1 MEMKGGARM
10 SENTNRRYQDFAK
23 YDAMTTEELEEIL
36 RLDLDAPQEQESDT
50 EVLLH
55 IMELLAQRRKNDT
68 VRSEKTALEAFE
80 SFQQN
85 YMPKDIHTATCNRKR
100 KTNSRKHSRWLRTLA
115 ATAALV
121 AVVFLGSV
129 TAKAFG
135 LDIWKAVV
143 QWTEDTFHI
152 SIRDPKDTEG
162 PGKNDNLP
170 YASLEE
176 ALKKV
181 EVDTKLV
188 PTWFPA
194 GFCISKIIVDD
205 TPLQKEYNAI
215 YRNGDLTIKITIRH
229 YLHTDPK
236 YIEQSEGLV
245 ETYKVS
251 NISYYLFSN
260 NVKTQ
265 AVWINGPFECHIIG
279 NLTIYELKAM
289 IDSIE
294 KG

>member
-1 MEMKGGARM
+1 M

-68 VRSEKTALEAFE
+68 VRSEKTVLEAFE

-100 KTNSRKHSRWLRTLA
+100 KTNGRKPIRWLRTLA

-121 AVVFLGSV
+121 AIIFLGSV

-135 LDIWKAVV
+135 LDVWKAVV

-152 SIRDPKDTEG
+152 SINDPKDTEG
-162 PGKNDNLP
+162 PEKNDNLP

-176 ALKKV
+176 ALKQGN
-181 EVDTKLV
+181 VDTKLV
-188 PTWFPA
+188 PTWFPE
-194 GFCISKIIVDD
+194 GFQLTSIAVED
-205 TPLQKEYNAI
+205 TPLQKKYNAF
-215 YRNGDLTIKITIRH
+215 YNNGDASIRVAIYH
-229 YLHTDPK
+229 HLYSDPK
-236 YIEQSEGLV
+236 YIEQSDELA
-245 ETYKVS
+245 EIYKVS

>member
-1 MEMKGGARM
+1 M

-23 YDAMTTEELEEIL
+23 DDAMTTEELEEIL

-100 KTNSRKHSRWLRTLA
+100 KTRGRKPIRWLRALA

-121 AVVFLGSV
+121 AFVFLGTV

-135 LDIWKAVV
+135 LDIWEAVV
-143 QWTEDTFHI
+143 QWTEETFHI
-152 SIRDPKDTEG
+152 CIGVPKNTDG

-176 ALKKV
+176 ALKKGNI
-181 EVDTKLV
+181 ETALV
-188 PTWFPA
+188 PTWFPTGYQLA
-194 GFCISKIIVDD
+194 EISIED
-205 TPLQKEYNAI
+205 TPKQRAYIAL
-215 YRNGDLTIKITIRH
+215 YRNGDNSIKITVFH
-229 YLHTDPK
+229 YFHVMPEF
-236 YIEQSEGLV
+236 IEQSENIA
-245 ETYKVS
+245 EIYEVS
-251 NISYYLFSN
+251 GITYYLFSN
-260 NVKTQ
+260 KTRTQ
-265 AVWINGPFECHIIG
+265 AVWINAAFECVISG
-279 NLTIYELKAM
+279 NIDITELKAM

>member
-85 YMPKDIHTATCNRKR
+85 YMPKDIHTATCNRKG
-100 KTNSRKHSRWLRTLA
+100 KTNSRTHIRWLRTLA

-121 AVVFLGSV
+121 AFVFLGAV

-152 SIRDPKDTEG
+152 NMGIPNDTEG
-162 PGKNDNLP
+162 PEKDDSLP
-170 YASLEE
+170 YRSLEE
-176 ALKKV
+176 ALQKGKV
-181 EVDTKLV
+181 ETKLV
-188 PTWFPA
+188 PKWFPV
-194 GFCISKIIVDD
+194 GFQMTKIVIED
-205 TPLQKEYNAI
+205 TPLQKIYGAVYQNGNAS
-215 YRNGDLTIKITIRH
+215 LKITVRH
-229 YLHTDPK
+229 CLLTTPE
-236 YIEQSEGLV
+236 YIEQSDGFV
-245 ETYKVS
+245 ETYKAS
-251 NISYYLFSN
+251 GISYYLFSN
-260 NVKTQ
+260 YESNR
-265 AVWINGPFECHIIG
+265 AVWIKDSYECYISGDVSIE
-279 NLTIYELKAM
+279 ELKLM

>member
-1 MEMKGGARM
+1 MKGGARM

-100 KTNSRKHSRWLRTLA
+100 KTNSRKPIRWLRTLA

-121 AVVFLGSV
+121 AIVFLGSV

-152 SIRDPKDTEG
+152 NINDPKGTEG

-176 ALKKV
+176 ALKKGEV
-181 EVDTKLV
+181 EIKLV
-188 PTWFPA
+188 PTWFPE
-194 GFCISKIIVDD
+194 GFQLTSIVVED
-205 TPLQKEYNAI
+205 TPLQKKYNQ
-215 YRNGDLTIKITIRH
+215 YRFT
-229 YLHTDPK
+229 
-236 YIEQSEGLV
+236 V
-245 ETYKVS
+245 ETPHTCHAETSCLKPLIGRKDIDFKNVDIYIFRSYKNGELGLARPCESCFNLIKDLGIRNIYYS
-251 NISYYLFSN
+251 NEGGFSH
-260 NVKTQ
+260 
-265 AVWINGPFECHIIG
+265 EEII
-279 NLTIYELKAM
+279 Y
-289 IDSIE
+289 
-294 KG
+294 

>member
-1 MEMKGGARM
+1 M

-55 IMELLAQRRKNDT
+55 IMELLAQRRKNDAA
-68 VRSEKTALEAFE
+68 RSEKTALEAFE
-80 SFQQN
+80 SFHQN

-100 KTNSRKHSRWLRTLA
+100 KTNNRKPIRWLRTLA

-121 AVVFLGSV
+121 AIVFLGSV

-152 SIRDPKDTEG
+152 NINDPKGTEG

-176 ALKKV
+176 ALKQGN
-181 EVDTKLV
+181 VDTKLV
-188 PTWFPA
+188 PTWFPE
-194 GFCISKIIVDD
+194 GFEITKIIVED
-205 TPLQKEYNAI
+205 TPLRKKYNAL
-215 YRNGDLTIKITIRH
+215 YANGDHSIKITIH
-229 YLHTDPK
+229 HFLDLAPE
-236 YIEQSEGLV
+236 YIEQGDGLV
-245 ETYKVS
+245 ETYE
-251 NISYYLFSN
+251 ISGITYYLFSN
-260 NVKTQ
+260 HNQVQ
-265 AVWINGPFECHIIG
+265 AVWINGPFECHIFG
-279 NLTIYELKAM
+279 NITLSELRIM
-289 IDSIE
+289 IDSIKE
-294 KG
+294 G

>member
-1 MEMKGGARM
+1 M

-80 SFQQN
+80 SFQHN
-85 YMPKDIHTATCNRKR
+85 YMPKDIHTATSNRKR
-100 KTNSRKHSRWLRTLA
+100 KTNNRKPIRWLRTLA
-115 ATAALV
+115 ATVALV
-121 AVVFLGSV
+121 AIVFLGSV

-176 ALKKV
+176 ALEKG
-181 EVDTKLV
+181 EADAKLV
-188 PTWFPA
+188 PTWFPE
-194 GFCISKIIVDD
+194 GFEISKIIVED
-205 TPLQKEYNAI
+205 TPLQKIYSAI
-215 YRNGDLTIKITIRH
+215 YHRGTDSIKIIVRH
-229 YLHTDPK
+229 YLISDPVFV
-236 YIEQSEGLV
+236 EQSEELV
-245 ETYKVS
+245 ETYDALGVT
-251 NISYYLFSN
+251 YYLFSN
-260 NVKTQ
+260 KMNVK
-265 AVWINGPFECHIIG
+265 AVWISQSFECVISG
-279 NLTIYELKAM
+279 TITITELKDM
-289 IDSIE
+289 INSIT

>member
-80 SFQQN
+80 SFQHN

-100 KTNSRKHSRWLRTLA
+100 KTNGRKPIRRLRTLA

-121 AVVFLGSV
+121 AIVFLGSV

-152 SIRDPKDTEG
+152 NIRDPKDTEG

-176 ALKKV
+176 ALKKGK
-181 EVDTKLV
+181 VDTKLV
-188 PTWFPA
+188 PTWFPE
-194 GFCISKIIVDD
+194 GFEITKIVIED
-205 TPLQKEYNAI
+205 TPLQKKYNAF
-215 YRNGDLTIKITIRH
+215 YNNGDASVRVTIYH
-229 YLHTDPK
+229 HLLSDPK
-236 YIEQSEGLV
+236 YIEQSEGFL
-245 ETYKVS
+245 ETYEIS
-251 NISYYLFSN
+251 DISYYLFSN
-260 NVKTQ
+260 HNQVQ
-265 AVWINGPFECHIIG
+265 AVWINGPFECHIFG
-279 NLTIYELKAM
+279 NITLSELRIM
-289 IDSIE
+289 IDSIKE
-294 KG
+294 G